1 MQLGCFRIFPS
12 QVWLPESPEVR
23 ASRIWQDD
31 NFFTDINQKVF
42 SNLLHQVDLVDSR

>member
-23 ASRIWQDD
+23 ASRIWQD
-31 NFFTDINQKVF
+31 NGTDINRKF
-42 SNLLHQVDLVDSR
+42 LNNLLHQVDLVDLT